1 LYFSLHRVLALVLA
15 PTGAS
20 KRRKILHRLPPE
32 QNLLIVT
39 VMSFDRA
46 GNIKHNHHVRHVQT
60 QHVQTQPVQTR
71 LNTSRLGQFSRPPL
85 SDIARAGLPVL
96 RLRLSAKDSLEFVI

>member
-1 LYFSLHRVLALVLA
+1 MTFPPEDACFSLHRVLALVLA

-20 KRRKILHRLPPE
+20 KPRKILHRLPPE

-60 QHVQTQPVQTR
+60 HHVD
-71 LNTSRLGQFSRPPL
+71 TSRLYTSRFGQFSRPPL

-96 RLRLSAKDSLEFVI
+96 RLR

>member
-1 LYFSLHRVLALVLA
+1 LCFSLHRVLALVLA

-46 GNIKHNHHVRHVQT
+46 GKIKHNHHVRHVQT
-60 QHVQTQPVQTR
+60 LTRPDSGSFPAHLSQTLP
-71 LNTSRLGQFSRPPL
+71 GQAFL
-85 SDIARAGLPVL
+85 CFVC
-96 RLRLSAKDSLEFVI
+96 AKR

>member
-1 LYFSLHRVLALVLA
+1 LCFSLHRVLALVLA

-20 KRRKILHRLPPE
+20 KRRKILHRLPLE

-46 GNIKHNHHVRHVQT
+46 GNIKHNHYVQT
-60 QHVQTQPVQTR
+60 
-71 LNTSRLGQFSRPPL
+71 
-85 SDIARAGLPVL
+85 
-96 RLRLSAKDSLEFVI
+96 